1 MKILFLSRW
10 FPYPPDNGSKLRI
23 FNILK
28 QLSRG
33 HEVAL
38 FTFGSAAD
46 VANNSALLALREYCS
61 HVRILPYR
69 DFRPTS
75 LRALLGL
82 FSRRPR
88 YLVDTHSQHMV
99 SAVAD
104 EVRRRRRDVVVASEL
119 AMAPYALHLPGV
131 AALLEDLELSVFR
144 DAVRQPSML
153 PHRVRPALTWLKL
166 CAYLRSVLPRFAAC
180 TVVSEQERANLRAVC
195 PAYTSVEVIPNA
207 VDLSGLG
214 GSFGPPCPNTLVFTG
229 ALTYSANYD
238 AVSYLLREVWPLIAR
253 AVPDVTLRVTGST
266 EGVDLASLPQHPGV
280 HFTGYVG
287 DVRPVVAQSWASI
300 VPLRLGAG
308 TRVKVLESMALG
320 TPVVSTTKGAEGL
333 EVRDGENILIAD
345 SPTEFAKRV
354 VDLLRSPELRA
365 RLATAGR
372 RLVES
377 KHNWEVVG
385 QELRALVERV
395 GTCQLIRRGAS

>member
-1 MKILFLSRW
+1 MRILFLSRW
-10 FPYPPDNGSKLRI
+10 FPFPPDNGSKLRI
-23 FNILK
+23 FNVLR
-28 QLSRG
+28 QLSRA

-38 FTFGSAAD
+38 LTFGGAAD
-46 VANNSALLALREYCS
+46 VANSGALLALREHCS
-61 HVRILPYR
+61 HVRVLPYR
-69 DFRPTS
+69 DFRPAS

-88 YLVDTHSQHMV
+88 YLLDTYSEHMADV
-99 SAVAD
+99 AAD
-104 EVRRRRRDVVVASEL
+104 EARRRRCDVVVASEL

-144 DAVRQPSML
+144 DAVGQWSVL

-166 CAYLRSVLPRFAAC
+166 SAYLRRILPRFAAC

-195 PAYTSVEVIPNA
+195 PAYASVEVIPNA
-207 VDLSGLG
+207 VDLSSLD
-214 GSFGPPCPNTLVFTG
+214 GSFGPPRPNTLVFTG
-229 ALTYSANYD
+229 SPTYSANYD
-238 AVSYLLREVWPLIAR
+238 AVAYLLREVWPLIAR
-253 AVPDVTLRVTGST
+253 TVPDVTLRVTGNT
-266 EGVDLASLPQHPGV
+266 EGVDLASLPRRPRV
-280 HFTGYVG
+280 HFTGHVG
-287 DVRPVVAQSWASI
+287 DVRPIVAESWVSV

-320 TPVVSTTKGAEGL
+320 TPVVSTSKGAEGL
-333 EVRDGENILIAD
+333 EVKDGESILIAD
-345 SPTEFAKRV
+345 RPAEFAERV

-377 KHNWEVVG
+377 KHDWDVVG

-395 GTCQLIRRGAS
+395 GACQLARRGAS